1 MFRCNLQ
8 LFVFSLLKVIVRNVM
23 HFGVDCF
30 CATVE
35 QAPRAEEEVEAEEEE
50 EALDSVDGRNISLC

>member
-1 MFRCNLQ
+1 MFRCHLQ
-8 LFVFSLLKVIVRNVM
+8 LFVFSLLKVIACNVM

-35 QAPRAEEEVEAEEEE
+35 QTPRAEEVEAEEES
-50 EALDSVDGRNISLC
+50 LDSVDGRNILLC